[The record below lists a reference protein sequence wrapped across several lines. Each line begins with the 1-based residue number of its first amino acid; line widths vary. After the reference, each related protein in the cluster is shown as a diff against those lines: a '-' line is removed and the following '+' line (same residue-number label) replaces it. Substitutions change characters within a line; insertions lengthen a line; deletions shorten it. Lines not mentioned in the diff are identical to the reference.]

1 MQDSVNLLNIMHK
14 AVTPLRV
21 LLRQDIPQNML
32 IPMLQNYYKILQ
44 SQIIS
49 KSFPISSKMSAL

>member
-1 MQDSVNLLNIMHK
+1 MQGRGSLRNIMHK

-49 KSFPISSKMSAL
+49 KSFQKSLKTNA